1 MSDTCQH
8 YDCEH
13 EQCDHAAKPEYGN
26 RYCGVHKS
34 SYYKERI
41 EALEKQ
47 IKVLGLQLA
56 KLEQKHR
63 TALLDHEKDESEAEK
78 DKPSASMSFLYAV
91 VTHIAALIVGA
102 AIAYMVV
109 R

>member
-26 RYCGVHKS
+26 RYCGVHKGA
-34 SYYKERI
+34 YYKEHI
-41 EALEKQ
+41 ASLDET
-47 IKVLGLQLA
+47 LA
-56 KLEQKHR
+56 KLEEKHR
-63 TALLDHEKDESEAEK
+63 TALLQFQKNEQRANK
-78 DKPSASMSFLYAV
+78 DKPPASMLFLYAV
-91 VTHIAALIVGA
+91 ASHTAALIIGA

-109 R
+109 K